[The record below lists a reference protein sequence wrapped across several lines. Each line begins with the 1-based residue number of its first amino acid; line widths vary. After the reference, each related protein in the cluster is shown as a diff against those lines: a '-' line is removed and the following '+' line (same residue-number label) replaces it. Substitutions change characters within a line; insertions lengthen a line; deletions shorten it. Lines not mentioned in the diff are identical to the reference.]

1 MSILLRSFFRGLA
14 FVIPIGATVYILYL
28 VLHWIDNLLDPK
40 AILGVD
46 VPGLGIA
53 LTVVLITISGF
64 LASLFLTKW
73 VVRLLERF
81 FARMPIAK
89 LIYSAIKDLLEAFVG
104 EKKKFDQPV
113 IVSLEMGGKICGF
126 VTSDNLAWLGQ
137 EGSVAVYF
145 PQSYNFAGQVAI
157 FPRERV
163 AHLDAEPSAVMQ
175 FVVSGGVSHR
185 GATAGEAG

>member
-14 FVIPIGATVYILYL
+14 FVVPIGATVYILYL
-28 VLHWIDNLLDPK
+28 VLNWIDNLLDSK

-46 VPGLGIA
+46 LPGLGIA
-53 LTVVLITISGF
+53 LTVVFITISGF

-73 VVRLLERF
+73 MVRLLERF

-104 EKKKFDQPV
+104 EKKKFDRPV
-113 IVSLEMGGKICGF
+113 IVSLEPGGKVCGF
-126 VTSDNLAWLGQ
+126 VTSDDLGWLGE

-157 FPRERV
+157 FSRERV
-163 AHLDAEPSAVMQ
+163 AVLDAEPSAVMQ

-185 GATAGEAG
+185 APVGVEV